1 MDMEEILS
9 FVSFVANVAAREIWA
24 VKAARCLLASGSGT
38 SETSGIFCR
47 RPICCR
53 KEGNSFL
60 FWKQK
65 SEEKMIRLQ
74 LPSADASADKSAEL
88 IKLKRLLCR
97 AAEVASYLASW
108 RISIEEYIEEEEED
122 RIILWLRAAGSGR
135 WVQVECDGKEIK
147 EILW

>member
-1 MDMEEILS
+1 
-9 FVSFVANVAAREIWA
+9 
-24 VKAARCLLASGSGT
+24 
-38 SETSGIFCR
+38 
-47 RPICCR
+47 
-53 KEGNSFL
+53 
-60 FWKQK
+60 
-65 SEEKMIRLQ
+65 MIRLQ